1 MSMSNNN
8 SVNIM
13 HQNKTDSVSDEVL
26 IVEYAKGNVG
36 AFEDLYR
43 RHKTALFSFL
53 RRQCL
58 DAGIAEELTHDTW
71 LAVIKQASSY
81 QESATF
87 KTWIYRI
94 AHNRLVDYWRKHG
107 RSSYVLLDE
116 VNESI
121 NAQDRSSESLELAQ
135 LFAQLKNLSD
145 EQTTT
150 MLLKIE
156 GFTYAEI
163 AKITDAKQET
173 VKSRLRYATAHLSGS
188 MELTL

>member
-1 MSMSNNN
+1 
-8 SVNIM
+8 M
-13 HQNKTDSVSDEVL
+13 HQDKTDSVSDEVL
-26 IVEYAKGNVG
+26 IVKYANGNVA

-53 RRQCL
+53 RRQCH

-71 LAVIKQASSY
+71 LAVIKQANGY
-81 QESATF
+81 QPSASF

-94 AHNRLVDYWRKHG
+94 AHNRLVDYWRRHG
-107 RSSYVLLDE
+107 RSSHALLDE
-116 VNESI
+116 LNESI
-121 NAQDRSSESLELAQ
+121 VVQDRSSEHVELAQ
-135 LFAQLKNLSD
+135 LLAQLDTLSD

-156 GFTYAEI
+156 GFSYAEI
-163 AKITDAKQET
+163 AKITNAKQET
-173 VKSRLRYATAHLSGS
+173 VKSRLRYATQRLRGS

>member
-1 MSMSNNN
+1 MNQ
-8 SVNIM
+8 V
-13 HQNKTDSVSDEVL
+13 KADLVSDEVL
-26 IVEYAKGNVG
+26 IVAYANGNVA

-43 RHKTALFSFL
+43 RHKAPLFSFL

-58 DAGIAEELTHDTW
+58 DVGVAEELAHDAW
-71 LAVIKQASSY
+71 LAVIKRANSYKSSAS
-81 QESATF
+81 F

-107 RSSYVLLDE
+107 RSSHALLDE

-121 NAQDRSSESLELAQ
+121 IAEDRSSESVELTQ
-135 LFAQLKNLSD
+135 LFALLNTLSD

-156 GFTYAEI
+156 GFTHAEI
-163 AKITDAKQET
+163 AKITDSKQET
-173 VKSRLRYATAHLSGS
+173 VKSRLRYATQRLSGS